1 MGAEQTAYLVV
12 RRSEGLGNVY
22 LLQPGRRYLIG
33 RARTSEIVLADDLCS
48 RQHAEV
54 FFRDGHWRVRDCGS
68 LNGTRVNGELL
79 TGERVLQPSD
89 ELQIGRTLLLFVEH
103 LHQLQEGEPPTASTS
118 QDRLAIRKRLGQ
130 TRYEL
135 TELPDVEEQQLT
147 EVKPAPL
154 SRHRM
159 SRDLSLLYRLALEMG
174 SATSCE
180 VLASVVLNGLL
191 EATVADAAALLQVQ
205 GQRATVLAHQER
217 SATITCPKLPQ
228 FVLQEVLQT
237 REAIF
242 AEHPQRLRFWE
253 RWSGLASGA
262 GGASSPSASLRGVA
276 ATMTAL
282 ICAPVVF
289 QDRVELV
296 LQLCCV
302 DPLKTLT
309 SEDLELTVA
318 IARQLAVAWQAAL
331 RQQELSEENQRLRAQ
346 VLQEVQLVGES
357 PAIQRI
363 KETIQRVAPT
373 NATVLIRGESGV
385 GKELV
390 ARALHLCSTRSA
402 KPFVCLNCAALA
414 ESLLESELFGHEKG
428 AFTGATERK
437 IGKFEAANGGTIFL
451 DEIGELSLSAQA
463 KLLRIIEGHP
473 YERVGGSEPIHVNV
487 RVIAATNR
495 PLEEAVRSGQ
505 FRRDLY
511 YRLQV
516 VEITVPPLRERRE
529 DIPLLAEFFLQQF
542 IAQTGRRIRGFT
554 PAAMKKLQEH
564 TWPGNVR
571 ELRNVIERAVVL
583 TTGPVIDA
591 HDIWLVPLD
600 RDTGVAESAAL
611 AYQPISLEELE
622 KRHVLATLE
631 HTRWN
636 KSQAARILGI
646 ERSTLDRKIHAYGLQ
661 KTADVSEE

>member
-1 MGAEQTAYLVV
+1 MAVEGTAYLVV
-12 RRSEGLGNVY
+12 RRNDGLGNVY

-54 FFRDGHWRVRDCGS
+54 FFRDGRWRIRDCGS
-68 LNGTRVNGELL
+68 LNGTRVNGELI
-79 TGERVLQPSD
+79 TGERVLEPAD
-89 ELQIGRTLLLFVEH
+89 ELQMGRTQLVFVER
-103 LHQLQEGEPPTASTS
+103 LGQVSASGEPASDTPD
-118 QDRLAIRKRLGQ
+118 DRLAIRKRLGQ

-135 TELPDVEEQQLT
+135 TELPEMEDQQLT
-147 EVKPAPL
+147 EFKLPPIN
-154 SRHRM
+154 RHRM

-174 SATSCE
+174 SATTHE
-180 VLASVVLNGLL
+180 ELARVVLNGLL
-191 EATVADAAALLQVQ
+191 EATVADAAALLQIQ
-205 GQRATVLAHQER
+205 GQRANVLAHQER
-217 SATITCPKLPQ
+217 SAALNCPKLPE
-228 FVLQEVLQT
+228 FVLREVLQS

-242 AEHPQRLRFWE
+242 AEHPQRLRVWE
-253 RWSGLASGA
+253 ENAEF
-262 GGASSPSASLRGVA
+262 
-276 ATMTAL
+276 ATAQTTANTITAL
-282 ICAPVVF
+282 ICAPVIVHE
-289 QDRVELV
+289 RVELV
-296 LQLCCV
+296 LQVCCV
-302 DPLKTLT
+302 DPLKALS

-318 IARQLAVAWQAAL
+318 VARQLAVAWQAV
-331 RQQELSEENQRLRAQ
+331 RRHQELSEENQRLRAQ

-357 PAIQRI
+357 PAMQQI
-363 KETIQRVAPT
+363 KETIHRVAPT

-390 ARALHLCSTRSA
+390 ARALHLCSARAA

-451 DEIGELSLSAQA
+451 DEIGELSPTAQA

-473 YERVGGSEPIHVNV
+473 YERVGGSEPIRVNV

-516 VEITVPPLRERRE
+516 VEILVPPLRERRQ
-529 DIPLLAEFFLQQF
+529 DIPLLAEFFLRQF
-542 IAQTGRRIRGFT
+542 VAQTGRKIRGFT
-554 PAAMKKLQEH
+554 SAAMKKLQEH

-571 ELRNVIERAVVL
+571 ELRNTIERAVVL
-583 TTGPVIDA
+583 ATGPVIDA
-591 HDIWLVPLD
+591 DDIWLAPLG
-600 RDTGVAESAAL
+600 RETSSAESQQQG
-611 AYQPISLEELE
+611 YEPIPLEELE
-622 KRHVLATLE
+622 KRHILATLE

-661 KTADVSEE
+661 KPVGISED

>member
-1 MGAEQTAYLVV
+1 MAAEGTAYLVV
-12 RRSEGLGNVY
+12 RRNDGLGNVY
-22 LLQPGRRYLIG
+22 LLQPGRRYFIG

-54 FFRDGHWRVRDCGS
+54 FFRDGRWRIRDCGS
-68 LNGTRVNGELL
+68 LNGTRVNGELI
-79 TGERVLQPSD
+79 TGERVLEPAD
-89 ELQIGRTLLLFVEH
+89 ELQMGRTQLVFVER
-103 LHQLQEGEPPTASTS
+103 LGQVSAVGEPVSETPE
-118 QDRLAIRKRLGQ
+118 DRLAIRKRLGQ

-135 TELPDVEEQQLT
+135 SDLPEMEDQQLT
-147 EVKPAPL
+147 EFKLPPIN
-154 SRHRM
+154 RHRM

-174 SATSCE
+174 SATTRE
-180 VLASVVLNGLL
+180 ELARVVLNGLL
-191 EATVADAAALLQVQ
+191 EATVADAAALLQIH
-205 GQRATVLAHQER
+205 GQRANVLAHQER
-217 SATITCPKLPQ
+217 SAALTCPIIPE
-228 FVLQEVLQT
+228 FVLREVLQS

-242 AEHPQRLRFWE
+242 AEHPRRLRVCE
-253 RWSGLASGA
+253 ENA
-262 GGASSPSASLRGVA
+262 GFAIAQTTA
-276 ATMTAL
+276 DTITAL
-282 ICAPVVF
+282 ICAPVIVHE
-289 QDRVELV
+289 RVELLLHV
-296 LQLCCV
+296 CCV
-302 DPLKTLT
+302 DPLKALS
-309 SEDLELTVA
+309 SEDLELIVA
-318 IARQLAVAWQAAL
+318 VARQLAVAWQAVQ
-331 RQQELSEENQRLRAQ
+331 RHQELSEENQRLRAQ

-357 PAIQRI
+357 PAMQQI
-363 KETIQRVAPT
+363 KATIHRVAPT

-390 ARALHLCSTRSA
+390 ARALHLCSTRAA

-451 DEIGELSLSAQA
+451 DEIGELSPTAQA

-473 YERVGGSEPIHVNV
+473 YERVGGSEPIRVNV

-516 VEITVPPLRERRE
+516 VEILVPPLRERRQ
-529 DIPLLAEFFLQQF
+529 DIPLLAEFFLRQF
-542 IAQTGRRIRGFT
+542 VAQTGRKIRGFT

-571 ELRNVIERAVVL
+571 ELRNTIERAVVL
-583 TTGPVIDA
+583 ASGPVIDA
-591 HDIWLVPLD
+591 EDIWLAPLG
-600 RDTGVAESAAL
+600 RESASPVSRQQG
-611 AYQPISLEELE
+611 YEPIPLEELE
-622 KRHVLATLE
+622 KRHILATLE

-661 KTADVSEE
+661 KPVGISDD